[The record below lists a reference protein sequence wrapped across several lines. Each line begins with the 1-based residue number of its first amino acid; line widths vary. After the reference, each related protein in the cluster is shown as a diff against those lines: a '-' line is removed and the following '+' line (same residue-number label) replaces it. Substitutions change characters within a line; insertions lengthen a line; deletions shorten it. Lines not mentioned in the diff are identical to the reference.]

1 MKTKIV
7 TLSDIMSNEKLS
19 FNPNDYM
26 KVSFRKQVEN
36 LREKMIDMVTSF
48 LQNRKEK
55 NLSTYL
61 TFNNPFRAFLIISQG
76 DKIQYTPYMVNGV
89 YIDEKGGIM
98 LDTES
103 EADLLDTYEPYA
115 CPLLIPKSVSL
126 FILDIREIAY
136 LYDKLIE
143 GEFEDEGPEFDSAG
157 FSISDR

>member
-19 FNPNDYM
+19 LNPNDYM

-76 DKIQYTPYMVNGV
+76 DTIQYTPYMVNAV
-89 YIDEKGGIM
+89 YIDEKGSIM

-103 EADLLDTYEPYA
+103 EADLLDTYEPYE
-115 CPLLIPKSVSL
+115 KSVSL
-126 FILDIREIAY
+126 FILDIHEIAY